1 MTADPSIERI
11 VQAKKAGVTCFINKP
26 FRAEEL
32 QAKILQANA
41 TNQPTA
47 EVE

>member
-32 QAKILQANA
+32 QAKISQTNA
-41 TNQPTA
+41 TTRPT
-47 EVE
+47 VDVG